1 MISTL
6 ELNSLRGRYVSGVCR
21 VQVPAVGKKGG
32 VAGQAPGIALSS
44 FPAGLKRQGL
54 RKNYRKNLP
63 AGWEVR
69 GRTLNSESKFLKWF
83 SQLSSVK
90 ATSQY
95 LERIP
100 VCRGMWGRVAKRFGE
115 GQPGHWQQPENFR
128 SEGLA
133 LCKGNQTAFGMCVHA
148 SCTSLLWRVVW
159 AGEVGFKFWIHI
171 RVFDPTSSKKV
182 KYVPE
187 KQLAGDIKFPNN

>member
-21 VQVPAVGKKGG
+21 VHVPAVGKKGG

-54 RKNYRKNLP
+54 RKNYGKNLP

-115 GQPGHWQQPENFR
+115 G
-128 SEGLA
+128 
-133 LCKGNQTAFGMCVHA
+133 
-148 SCTSLLWRVVW
+148 
-159 AGEVGFKFWIHI
+159 IHI

>member
-1 MISTL
+1 M
-6 ELNSLRGRYVSGVCR
+6 
-21 VQVPAVGKKGG
+21 
-32 VAGQAPGIALSS
+32 
-44 FPAGLKRQGL
+44 
-54 RKNYRKNLP
+54 
-63 AGWEVR
+63 R

-100 VCRGMWGRVAKRFGE
+100 VCRGMWGRVAKHFGE
-115 GQPGHWQQPENFR
+115 G
-128 SEGLA
+128 
-133 LCKGNQTAFGMCVHA
+133 
-148 SCTSLLWRVVW
+148 
-159 AGEVGFKFWIHI
+159 IHI